1 MGSLNPQLAPSWI
14 LTHTCALPF
23 MTAQPSTL
31 TASPWECVLLTPFD
45 RCQDCQSCPRNRIL
59 TQVI

>member
-31 TASPWECVLLTPFD
+31 TDSLGPHLALGMCVVNP
-45 RCQDCQSCPRNRIL
+45 I
-59 TQVI
+59 